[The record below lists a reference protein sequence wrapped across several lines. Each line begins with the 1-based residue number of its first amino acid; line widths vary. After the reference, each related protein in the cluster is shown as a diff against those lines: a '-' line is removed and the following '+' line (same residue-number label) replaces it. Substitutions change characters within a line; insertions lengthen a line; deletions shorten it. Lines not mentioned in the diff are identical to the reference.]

1 MHLDTWSIKQL
12 NTHFK
17 FCHLYSFPLFRSIH
31 SFCSPWS
38 HIDIS
43 QCLENVICFPL
54 AFVCTL
60 TISGFLVPIPAF
72 TDIKLLPAFLAFHRT
87 ATRPFHRSSKPGI
100 RRWSQKSLIPR
111 PIPPLSTHPT
121 DSKKSTASPFLAGL
135 SCCITALCEC
145 LQCDSEQLLKL
156 PFNVF
161 FSDLRCQ
168 AVCLWSYC
176 VCFCTEPWPTC
187 RAGSCPLGRSSQ
199 TKFCQTPLQI
209 SSRLCGKSGNHI

>member
-1 MHLDTWSIKQL
+1 MHLDTLSIKQL

-72 TDIKLLPAFLAFHRT
+72 TDIKLLLPAFLAFHQT

-121 DSKKSTASPFLAGL
+121 DPKKPLPLLACHAASRPSVNVCSVTL
-135 SCCITALCEC
+135 SSSWSC
-145 LQCDSEQLLKL
+145 LSM
-156 PFNVF
+156 F
-161 FSDLRCQ
+161 
-168 AVCLWSYC
+168 
-176 VCFCTEPWPTC
+176 
-187 RAGSCPLGRSSQ
+187 SSQ
-199 TKFCQTPLQI
+199 ICDA
-209 SSRLCGKSGNHI
+209 RLFAFDLTVCASAQNHGQLAVQAAAH